1 VPYGILPSLR
11 RWHSASK
18 RSHGSWRV
26 QISDTDDAVIDM
38 RKVCGANAQQTASEF
53 AKVAEQ
59 QGNGELAKKWFKIA
73 EGCKGL
79 AERQEFGSGGQT

>member
-1 VPYGILPSLR
+1 
-11 RWHSASK
+11 
-18 RSHGSWRV
+18 
-26 QISDTDDAVIDM
+26 M